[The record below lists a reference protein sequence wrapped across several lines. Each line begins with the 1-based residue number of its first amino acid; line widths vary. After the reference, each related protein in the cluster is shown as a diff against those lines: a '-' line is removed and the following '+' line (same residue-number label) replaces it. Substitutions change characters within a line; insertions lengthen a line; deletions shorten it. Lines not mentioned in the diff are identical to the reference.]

1 MCFVK
6 VQTGGCGRVIRKK
19 LFPIVGL
26 IDKPHG
32 VGNPSHNMSPAIVYI
47 FSATLVQREY
57 HDLFSVGKRQV
68 TDGIRSHVQNVF
80 TFTEINMR
88 REAAFLQSQI
98 RDLFALVANGYP
110 GLVFVYVQRNGDGQ
124 PTMVII
130 FFIQFKS
137 TKDTFAVFVKRKRTA
152 VTGFMKIGEAIG
164 LSGIPVFQIKDI
176 TGTLHIPYQIV
187 KRDAE
192 GVGKGTLM
200 FLAQD
205 RISGTL
211 TDPLLISIEKKSLRE
226 TIGYTKPYHSDSKQT
241 SQPSHILF
249 FDKCVIR
256 SIVQQKYEK

>member
-1 MCFVK
+1 
-6 VQTGGCGRVIRKK
+6 
-19 LFPIVGL
+19 
-26 IDKPHG
+26 
-32 VGNPSHNMSPAIVYI
+32 MSPAVVYI

-98 RDLFALVANGYP
+98 RDLFALAANGYP

-187 KRDAE
+187 KE
-192 GVGKGTLM
+192 M
-200 FLAQD
+200 
-205 RISGTL
+205 
-211 TDPLLISIEKKSLRE
+211 
-226 TIGYTKPYHSDSKQT
+226 
-241 SQPSHILF
+241 
-249 FDKCVIR
+249 
-256 SIVQQKYEK
+256 QKVLVKVR